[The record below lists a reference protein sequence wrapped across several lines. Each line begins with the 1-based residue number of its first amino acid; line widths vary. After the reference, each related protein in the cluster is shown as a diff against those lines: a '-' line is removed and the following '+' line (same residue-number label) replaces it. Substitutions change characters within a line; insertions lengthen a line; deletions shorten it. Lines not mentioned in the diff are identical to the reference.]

1 VAVTLT
7 EAAKYT
13 TNMVKRGVIETII
26 KDSMVLQ
33 KLPFEDIV
41 GNALQFLREN
51 SLAGADFYAP
61 NEVWTESTGD
71 VTQVTAGL
79 CILGGDADVDN
90 FLKATRADKT
100 NFEAQTVDNKA
111 KAVKHTFL
119 DYFYN
124 GDITVNT
131 KAFNGLH
138 KLVDVTN
145 RLVSEGSGSTGSAL
159 NLTNL
164 DIAIDKVLDGRPNW
178 MIMSKDLR
186 RRIKQYIQSSGF
198 FQTLDKDDFGNR
210 IMEYDGVDIYVDD
223 FVSVVET
230 ISSGVWS
237 AATGGATQSIFMGE
251 FGTKAICG
259 LQNGGL
265 EVKKLGQL
273 NDKDAARWRVR
284 WYPGLTLFAPHKL
297 VIVDG
302 ITSAAVAA

>member
-1 VAVTLT
+1 MAVTLT

-51 SLAGADFYAP
+51 SLAGADFYSP
-61 NEVWTESTGD
+61 NEVWTENTGD
-71 VTQVTAGL
+71 VTQVTAGIT
-79 CILGGDADVDN
+79 ILGGDADVDN

-111 KAVKHTFL
+111 KGVRHTFL
-119 DYFYN
+119 DYFYY
-124 GDITVNT
+124 GDTTVST

-138 KLVDVTN
+138 VLVPTAQQIH
-145 RLVSEGSGSTGSAL
+145 EGSTATGSPL
-159 NLTNL
+159 NTTNL
-164 DIAIDKVLDGRPNW
+164 DAAIDLILDGRPDW
-178 MIMSKDLR
+178 IIMRKSLR
-186 RRIKQYIQSSGF
+186 RRLKQYIQTSGF
-198 FQTLDKDDFGNR
+198 FQTMDKDDFGNR
-210 IMEYDGVDIYVDD
+210 VMEWDGVDIHVDD
-223 FVSVVET
+223 FLVGTET
-230 ISSGVWS
+230 ISSDAYS
-237 AATGGATQSIFMGE
+237 AKTGGATESVFLGN

-265 EVKKLGQL
+265 EVKKLGQIS
-273 NDKDAARWRVR
+273 DKDGVRWRVR
-284 WYPGLTLFAPHKL
+284 WYCGLTLFAPHK
-297 VIVDG
+297 IARIDG